1 MKDTSLWYHIIWISA
16 YVIFK
21 IFFALTISGKEKIP
35 RKQGAVLVSNHL
47 SYLDP
52 IVLGLTTPRKINYM
66 AKEELFK
73 NFLFRW
79 VITKLGAFPVKRG
92 RVDRLA
98 YQKVLDL
105 VKRDEIIALFP
116 EGTRGRGEKIGTL
129 QKGAANLIFKT
140 NLPVIPIIIKGTEK
154 ALPRGRKMIKLSKIK
169 VYVGNPLK
177 INKESIFYEK
187 LTKEM
192 NNLFKEFSI

>member
-1 MKDTSLWYHIIWISA
+1 MRDISLWYRLLWLSA

-35 RKQGAVLVSNHL
+35 RKQGVILISNHL

-92 RVDRLA
+92 RIDRLA

-105 VKRDEIIALFP
+105 VKRDEVIALFP
-116 EGTRGRGEKIGTL
+116 EGTRGRGEGVGTL
-129 QKGAANLIFKT
+129 QKGAVKLIFKT

-154 ALPRGRKMIKLSKIK
+154 ALPRGKKMVKLGKIK

-177 INKESIFYEK
+177 INKKSIFYEE
-187 LTKEM
+187 LTKKM
-192 NNLFKEFSI
+192 NALFKEFSV

>member
-1 MKDTSLWYHIIWISA
+1 MRDTSLWYRLVWLSA

-21 IFFALTISGKEKIP
+21 IFFALTINGRENIP

-105 VKRDEIIALFP
+105 VKRDEIIAVFP
-116 EGTRGRGEKIGTL
+116 EGTRGRGEEIGTL
-129 QKGAANLIFKT
+129 QKGAVKLIFKT

-187 LTKEM
+187 LTQKM
-192 NNLFKEFSI
+192 NDLFKEFSI

>member
-1 MKDTSLWYHIIWISA
+1 MRDTSLWYRMVWLSA

-35 RKQGAVLVSNHL
+35 RKQGAVIVSNHL

-52 IVLGLTTPRKINYM
+52 IVLGLTSSRKINYM

-116 EGTRGRGEKIGTL
+116 EGTRGRGEKIGIL
-129 QKGAANLIFKT
+129 QKGAVKLIFKT

-169 VYVGNPLK
+169 VYIGNPLK

-187 LTKEM
+187 LTKKM
-192 NNLFKEFSI
+192 NDLFKECSI